1 MTRFELTNVFE
12 NQLDGIDREV
22 YARLKK
28 RVAAFYALV
37 PQIEGICN
45 IANSR
50 HPLSD
55 YLQVLYV
62 EYEAKQVCKL
72 SWLDICDVC
81 TCPIVYRTHQG
92 DYVNKDS
99 QSFLLFET
107 IERLYQELV
116 ENLSLITKELFSY
129 KPDRFFVIDA
139 VYALLC
145 HSISQDLPEEVQVL
159 TTTTTEEETVNKI
172 VEHLI

>member
-1 MTRFELTNVFE
+1 M
-12 NQLDGIDREV
+12 DREV

-28 RVAAFYALV
+28 RVADFYALV

-55 YLQVLYV
+55 YLQVLFV
-62 EYEAKQVCKL
+62 AYEAKQVCNR

-81 TCPIVYRTHQG
+81 ACPIVYRTHQG
-92 DYVNKDS
+92 EYVNKDS

-116 ENLSLITKELFSY
+116 ENLSMITKELYSY
-129 KPDRFFVIDA
+129 KSDRIFLVDA

-145 HSISQDLPEEVQVL
+145 HSISQDLPDEVQVL
-159 TTTTTEEETVNKI
+159 TTTTTEEETVTKI
-172 VEHLI
+172 VEHLM